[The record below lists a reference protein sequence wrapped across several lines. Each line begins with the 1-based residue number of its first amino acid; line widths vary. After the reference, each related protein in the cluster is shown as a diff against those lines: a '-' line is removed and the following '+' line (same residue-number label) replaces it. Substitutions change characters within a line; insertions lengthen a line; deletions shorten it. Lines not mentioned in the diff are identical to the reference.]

1 MWSKK
6 PKKATSKPADSQPIS
21 TTEDLLSTTA
31 EQWQQEME
39 TPFLQRVFQVLHQRS
54 RLLLCAMAAVV
65 LGSSVF
71 FYFRNNGMAG
81 AVLSLNYEESTQGL
95 TPSGGRFSPSE
106 IRSEEVMTRAIEYAG
121 LTGTVDPLELSQRVG
136 VDSSF
141 NRDILN
147 VDEDEYI
154 ATSYYITLS
163 DDPQMDLAP
172 QEMLKLILKAYKD
185 AFFEKYAD
193 TSTVFPKVE
202 IDYSGMEYLDIVS
215 YLDVRLSK
223 LSGFLN
229 DKINEDREFTS
240 ASTGLTFKQLLEMQN
255 NLTELPYAQLSAYV
269 WEHGIA
275 KNADLSIQTLEYKN
289 KLLRQ
294 SYEEYMD
301 EYQIRTDTIDAY
313 QNSMIDSVLIPTY
326 DNNHEYYMSRTKI
339 GIDDLALEAENYL
352 EQAKGTQVSIDRN
365 LDMIDKIELGSTD
378 AQRATADAM
387 IESLDAEI
395 AELEALVT
403 QVNREY
409 LNAQTHNYLSVQFL
423 YSGIVDKVNLKFGIA
438 LGVAVGAVLLLGF
451 YLDTYR
457 APRKP
462 SRKPSRKPRRK
473 AKTAATT

>member
-6 PKKATSKPADSQPIS
+6 AKKASPKADVSRPDS
-21 TTEDLLSTTA
+21 TTEDLLSSSA
-31 EQWQQEME
+31 EQWQLEME
-39 TPFLQRVFQVLHQRS
+39 APFWQRLFQVLHQRR

-65 LGSSVF
+65 LASSVF

-81 AVLSLNYEESTQGL
+81 AILSLNYEESTQGL
-95 TPSGGRFSPSE
+95 TPSGSRFSPSE

-136 VDSSF
+136 VNSSF
-141 NRDILN
+141 NRSILN

-163 DDPQMDLAP
+163 DDPDMGLAP

-185 AFFEKYAD
+185 VFFEKYAD

-202 IDYSGMEYLDIVS
+202 IDYTGMEYLDIVS

-229 DKINEDREFTS
+229 DKITEDREFTS
-240 ASTGLTFKQLLEMQN
+240 TSTGLTFKQLLEMQS
-255 NLTELPYAQLSAYV
+255 NLAELPYAQLSAYV

-275 KNADLSIQTLEYKN
+275 KDGDLSIQTLEYKN

-352 EQAKGTQVSIDRN
+352 EQAKSTQVSIDRN
-365 LDMIDKIELGSTD
+365 LDMIDKIQLGCTTE
-378 AQRATADAM
+378 QRTTADAM
-387 IESLDAEI
+387 IESLDTQI
-395 AELEALVT
+395 SDLEALVT
-403 QVNREY
+403 QINREY
-409 LNAQTHNYLSVQFL
+409 LNAQTHNYLSVQFQ
-423 YSGIVDKVNLKFGIA
+423 YSGIVNKVNLKFGVM
-438 LGVAVGAVLLLGF
+438 LGVAVGAALLLGF
-451 YLDTYR
+451 YLDAYR

-462 SRKPSRKPRRK
+462 RKSRRK
-473 AKTAATT
+473 AKTAATA

>member
-1 MWSKK
+1 
-6 PKKATSKPADSQPIS
+6 
-21 TTEDLLSTTA
+21 
-31 EQWQQEME
+31 
-39 TPFLQRVFQVLHQRS
+39 
-54 RLLLCAMAAVV
+54 
-65 LGSSVF
+65 
-71 FYFRNNGMAG
+71 
-81 AVLSLNYEESTQGL
+81 
-95 TPSGGRFSPSE
+95 
-106 IRSEEVMTRAIEYAG
+106 
-121 LTGTVDPLELSQRVG
+121 
-136 VDSSF
+136 
-141 NRDILN
+141 
-147 VDEDEYI
+147 
-154 ATSYYITLS
+154 
-163 DDPQMDLAP
+163 
-172 QEMLKLILKAYKD
+172 
-185 AFFEKYAD
+185 
-193 TSTVFPKVE
+193 
-202 IDYSGMEYLDIVS
+202 
-215 YLDVRLSK
+215 
-223 LSGFLN
+223 
-229 DKINEDREFTS
+229 
-240 ASTGLTFKQLLEMQN
+240 MQN

-294 SYEEYMD
+294 YYEEYMD

-423 YSGIVDKVNLKFGIA
+423 YSGIVDKVNLKFGIV

-462 SRKPSRKPRRK
+462 RRKPRRK
-473 AKTAATT
+473 AKTAATA

>member
-1 MWSKK
+1 MRIR
-6 PKKATSKPADSQPIS
+6 TL
-21 TTEDLLSTTA
+21 T
-31 EQWQQEME
+31 
-39 TPFLQRVFQVLHQRS
+39 LQN
-54 RLLLCAMAAVV
+54 
-65 LGSSVF
+65 
-71 FYFRNNGMAG
+71 FRNYEDETFAFDEGINVLYGRNAQGKTNCAEAVFYLCTGTSPRARKDRQMIRAG
-81 AVLSLNYEESTQGL
+81 QESARVAALAET
-95 TPSGGRFSPSE
+95 RFGSVHIEAEIFENRRE
-106 IRSEEVMTRAIEYAG
+106 IRING
-121 LTGTVDPLELSQRVG
+121 
-136 VDSSF
+136 
-141 NRDILN
+141 
-147 VDEDEYI
+147 
-154 ATSYYITLS
+154 
-163 DDPQMDLAP
+163 
-172 QEMLKLILKAYKD
+172 
-185 AFFEKYAD
+185 
-193 TSTVFPKVE
+193 
-202 IDYSGMEYLDIVS
+202 
-215 YLDVRLSK
+215 SK
-223 LSGFLN
+223 
-229 DKINEDREFTS
+229 
-240 ASTGLTFKQLLEMQN
+240 
-255 NLTELPYAQLSAYV
+255 
-269 WEHGIA
+269 IA

-423 YSGIVDKVNLKFGIA
+423 YSGIVDKVNLKFGIV

-462 SRKPSRKPRRK
+462 RRKPSRKPRRK
-473 AKTAATT
+473 AKTAATA